1 MDRGFLNQGFLVCQ
15 DKVGIWWSRW

>member
-15 DKVGIWWSRW
+15 DKVGIWWSKW